1 MRSKIFTTYL
11 QIIFCFGF
19 TQLIAVDQ
27 KSREYCAREEQPLN
41 FQEKY
46 AANFQQLCN
55 SLKSIYALLSTDF
68 FESQKLCDLSYLNT
82 LKISL
87 EAMPVEAQKCHTLY
101 FEQNSD
107 INAQFAAELLSSGD
121 DQTIALK
128 EAYDDQVRT
137 WITESSNIQIAFV
150 QKLVELVDF
159 FIENQGHYQSE
170 NNQIE
175 FDSIENAE
183 KFVLLSN
190 ELDALKQKELD
201 QLKFLPK
208 S

>member
-1 MRSKIFTTYL
+1 MRSKIFITYL
-11 QIIFCFGF
+11 QLIFCFGIA
-19 TQLIAVDQ
+19 QLIAVDQ
-27 KSREYCAREEQPLN
+27 KSAAYSTQEEQQFN

-46 AANFQQLCN
+46 AQNFHQLCT

-68 FESQKLCDLSYLNT
+68 FESQQLCDVSYLNT
-82 LKISL
+82 LKMSL
-87 EAMPVEAQKCHTLY
+87 EEMPVEAQKCYTLY
-101 FEQNSD
+101 FEQNSV
-107 INAQFAAELLSSGD
+107 INAQFAGELHCCGD
-121 DQTIALK
+121 NQTMALK
-128 EAYDDQVRT
+128 EAYDEKVRD

-183 KFVLLSN
+183 KFLLLSN

>member
-1 MRSKIFTTYL
+1 MKSKIFSTYL
-11 QIIFCFGF
+11 QLIFCFGF
-19 TQLIAVDQ
+19 TQLIADDQ
-27 KSREYCAREEQPLN
+27 KSQAHCAREEQPLN

-46 AANFQQLCN
+46 AANFQQLC
-55 SLKSIYALLSTDF
+55 SSSKSIYALLSTDF
-68 FESQKLCDLSYLNT
+68 FEPQKLRDLSYLNS

-87 EAMPVEAQKCHTLY
+87 EEMPIEAKKCHTLY
-101 FEQNSD
+101 FQQNSD

-121 DQTIALK
+121 DQTLALK
-128 EAYDDQVRT
+128 EAYDDKIRS

-159 FIENQGHYQSE
+159 FIENQGHYQCE